1 MLSKRDDNADAQKV
15 YTARRRV
22 PRSKSPLS
30 IESPVGS
37 VGGTPAGYIYII
49 YMLYE
54 RELTAMTAT
63 VCAYNAYTESN
74 KARVLNH
81 VVAGNGQIDMDRTRL
96 TVYYIVIIPTLSQY
110 IYIYINAL

>member
-37 VGGTPAGYIYII
+37 VGGTPAGYIYNI
-49 YMLYE
+49 YVI
-54 RELTAMTAT
+54 RAGADCDDCDG
-63 VCAYNAYTESN
+63 VC
-74 KARVLNH
+74 V
-81 VVAGNGQIDMDRTRL
+81 
-96 TVYYIVIIPTLSQY
+96 
-110 IYIYINAL
+110 